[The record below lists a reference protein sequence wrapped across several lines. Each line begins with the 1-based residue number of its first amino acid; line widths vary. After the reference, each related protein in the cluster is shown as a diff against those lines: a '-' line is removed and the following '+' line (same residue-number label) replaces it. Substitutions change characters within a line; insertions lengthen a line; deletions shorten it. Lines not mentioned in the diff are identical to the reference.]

1 MSIHQAPPDWRQ
13 TMYLLYSDLCGSLAD
28 YSLHS
33 EAQCVDAGPPC
44 EDVCKASPTTAVAA
58 PSRLTS
64 LIRKVSVLRL
74 RSRQLNGGTLSP
86 AETLGGEHP

>member
-1 MSIHQAPPDWRQ
+1 
-13 TMYLLYSDLCGSLAD
+13 MYLLYSDLCGSLAD

-44 EDVCKASPTTAVAA
+44 EDVRKAGPATSVAA

-64 LIRKVSVLRL
+64 LLRKASVLRL
-74 RSRQLNGGTLSP
+74 RNRQLDGGTLSP
-86 AETLGGEHP
+86 ADTFGGEHP